1 MTAYA
6 WVSVIAM
13 VAWLVLAAG
22 SYRAYR
28 LGARKTLLM
37 ATAWLGL
44 FLLVTGIFVVVG
56 T

>member
-6 WVSVIAM
+6 WVSVIAL
-13 VAWLVLAAG
+13 VGWLVLAAG
-22 SYRAYR
+22 SYRADR